1 MAPGE
6 GRDRTDPQPG
16 PLPGQP
22 RAPPRERLHPQA
34 RPPPHPGLPGHSRGM
49 ERKMLTELKHYIQKK
64 KLALANKIFR
74 APLMYLN

>member
-34 RPPPHPGLPGHSRGM
+34 RPPPHPGLPGHSRG
-49 ERKMLTELKHYIQKK
+49 KYGQKNAYRIEALYSEK
-64 KLALANKIFR
+64 KTCSR
-74 APLMYLN
+74 Q